1 MTNEQQ
7 PATPEQ
13 SEKDIPLGM
22 EPIIPESYGA
32 HQLPLCRD
40 ALINAKSLIFGHDSV
55 ADVCREQIDEALT
68 ALGRVEMVL
77 DRDTIET
84 RIIKSL
90 TVQGIKEPYGFSVSD
105 IVTDITGVI
114 RGNPTPPGDA
124 GERNTVT
131 PMEK

>member
-1 MTNEQQ
+1 MNDDIRPIKEALYHMIECFKGIPQTASMGFDSPPE
-7 PATPEQ
+7 PATQWDYEAFSAIAFAQVALDENIP
-13 SEKDIPLGM
+13 SLEK
-22 EPIIPESYGA
+22 
-32 HQLPLCRD
+32 
-40 ALINAKSLIFGHDSV
+40 
-55 ADVCREQIDEALT
+55 ALT